1 MEIKNNLNSPL
12 EMPLSCKSALERI
25 EREIREEDERQK
37 AADKSTKKSN
47 K

>member
-37 AADKSTKKSN
+37 ASEKSSKNSHK
-47 K
+47 